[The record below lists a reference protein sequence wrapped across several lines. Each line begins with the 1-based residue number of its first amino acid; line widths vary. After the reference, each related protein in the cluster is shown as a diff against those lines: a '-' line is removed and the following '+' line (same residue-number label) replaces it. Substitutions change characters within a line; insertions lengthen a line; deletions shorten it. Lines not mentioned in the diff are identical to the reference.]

1 MHIRV
6 VAPGAA
12 VDRDRTEKAAS
23 LFAALGHHVTFGDH
37 LFDRYRY
44 LAGPLGARCRDLK
57 QAFCDC
63 AVDAVWLA
71 RGGTGAGELMP
82 HLGDWVSSKPVIGY
96 SDNCCILAEAQKR
109 RGVAIHG
116 SVFEEAVQ
124 QSVEPAML
132 RQDAIDVLS
141 LLGHSSIA
149 RPIRTFALE
158 QVGATRAKGVSGRAL
173 GGNLTTLCTMLG
185 TPFAPSF
192 DGEVLLL
199 EDVGEPYYRIER
211 MLVQMLQARALD
223 QVRAVVL
230 GDFVNCPR
238 RNVVHSIEDIFLEHL
253 LPRGIP
259 LYKGAP
265 IGHGE
270 RNAPWQ
276 LGASARIERGLLML
290 S

>member
-1 MHIRV
+1 MRIRV

-12 VDRDRTEKAAS
+12 VDREGIEKAAD
-23 LFAALGHHVTFGDH
+23 LFTARGHHVTFGDH
-37 LFDRYRY
+37 VFDRYRY
-44 LAGPLGARCRDLK
+44 LAGTSEARCRDLER
-57 QAFCDC
+57 AFNDC

-82 HLGDWVSSKPVIGY
+82 QLGDWFSSKPVIGY
-96 SDNCCILAEAQKR
+96 SDNCCLLAEALR
-109 RGVAIHG
+109 RSGVAIHG
-116 SVFEEAVQ
+116 PVFEEAAQ
-124 QSVEPAML
+124 RSADPAVL

-141 LLGHSSIA
+141 LLEYCNST
-149 RPIRTFALE
+149 RPTCTFPLE
-158 QVGATRAKGVSGRAL
+158 EVGATLTKGVSGRAV
-173 GGNLTTLCTMLG
+173 GGNLTTLCSMLG

-192 DGEVLLL
+192 DEGVLLL

-211 MLVQMLQARALD
+211 MLVQMLQSGVLD
-223 QVRAVVL
+223 PVSAVVL

-265 IGHGE
+265 VGHGE
-270 RNAPWQ
+270 RNSPWQ
-276 LGASARIERGLLML
+276 LGASAKIELGVLTL